1 MTAEMPMG
9 TITVAVVSLNR
20 ERRFSFCL
28 PERGGDA
35 NVYNIR
41 VSIPDCRICARPFDL
56 HRP

>member
-35 NVYNIR
+35 NVYNQTGFEPTR
-41 VSIPDCRICARPFDL
+41 F
-56 HRP
+56 